1 MYGPTNDITMLCSS
15 PDGHLIAAAEGPAT
29 TDGNANKGRIWVWDA
44 RGRELHQIGH
54 QLGSLQAIQFGPNGK
69 YLIAVGSYSTGHVVV
84 WDMFDS
90 TQPCASSSIG
100 FGAPPIHAI
109 DMLVPA
115 GGKDAEAT
123 VDKRN
128 KNSDGNSTVLSF
140 VSVGGRTMTRWKLVA
155 TTTSGAMQLVSN
167 RVLEAVAGHGGSSHQ
182 AEYFTTIAHC
192 NPSPNTYRFAVGG
205 GGGSVWLVTG
215 SIDDDTM
222 SVRMDSHWS
231 ALDGGLDHVSW
242 REAGDSKTLVV
253 AGISHL
259 LQTWTVGPHKAKSTQ
274 QPTKLGE
281 WQLDGHVLS
290 LTVDTRARDAVV
302 ATDSGTIW
310 YVNNTTGRSSVAS
323 NHDGAPSP
331 LVRSHTSPIEDIS
344 CAADG
349 TLMATAGGI
358 DGTIRIWHLELLQT
372 ALTLDCARCTS
383 LCFPAP
389 CVAPMG
395 GQGMHPH
402 VLAAGN
408 ASGTVTYFDL
418 AQVVPA
424 LPGVVGDRVAAR
436 RVRAHGSSV
445 TAMSY
450 IGCTATDQSPQRVL
464 LVSGSA
470 TGDIVVTGPSAGDA
484 TSVILDSPHAGSLI
498 QSIEVCPFDPT
509 TWLIASRN
517 SGLSVWRCEP
527 KPNLANRGGD
537 EHDNEEED
545 EEAADTSAANFVCT
559 QLTYVLLRKLV
570 EGSSPFDGA
579 ASASESLSMT
589 SARETVAHKCPTL
602 ATFSPCESSVILCTT
617 ASHPFVI
624 LFYNYAIRQV
634 VRTVALPQ
642 WQWATSLSATVTL
655 GRKALI
661 AAGLRSGRL
670 ALIDYRSG
678 QTSEFDDALQ
688 GTPVGALGFCQ
699 PQSILCAASN
709 NVVHVWKT
717 A

>member
-1 MYGPTNDITMLCSS
+1 
-15 PDGHLIAAAEGPAT
+15 
-29 TDGNANKGRIWVWDA
+29 
-44 RGRELHQIGH
+44 
-54 QLGSLQAIQFGPNGK
+54 
-69 YLIAVGSYSTGHVVV
+69 
-84 WDMFDS
+84 
-90 TQPCASSSIG
+90 
-100 FGAPPIHAI
+100 
-109 DMLVPA
+109 
-115 GGKDAEAT
+115 
-123 VDKRN
+123 
-128 KNSDGNSTVLSF
+128 
-140 VSVGGRTMTRWKLVA
+140 
-155 TTTSGAMQLVSN
+155 
-167 RVLEAVAGHGGSSHQ
+167 
-182 AEYFTTIAHC
+182 
-192 NPSPNTYRFAVGG
+192 
-205 GGGSVWLVTG
+205 
-215 SIDDDTM
+215 
-222 SVRMDSHWS
+222 
-231 ALDGGLDHVSW
+231 
-242 REAGDSKTLVV
+242 
-253 AGISHL
+253 
-259 LQTWTVGPHKAKSTQ
+259 
-274 QPTKLGE
+274 
-281 WQLDGHVLS
+281 
-290 LTVDTRARDAVV
+290 
-302 ATDSGTIW
+302 
-310 YVNNTTGRSSVAS
+310 
-323 NHDGAPSP
+323 
-331 LVRSHTSPIEDIS
+331 
-344 CAADG
+344 
-349 TLMATAGGI
+349 
-358 DGTIRIWHLELLQT
+358 
-372 ALTLDCARCTS
+372 
-383 LCFPAP
+383 
-389 CVAPMG
+389 
-395 GQGMHPH
+395 
-402 VLAAGN
+402 
-408 ASGTVTYFDL
+408 
-418 AQVVPA
+418 
-424 LPGVVGDRVAAR
+424 
-436 RVRAHGSSV
+436 
-445 TAMSY
+445 
-450 IGCTATDQSPQRVL
+450 
-464 LVSGSA
+464 
-470 TGDIVVTGPSAGDA
+470 
-484 TSVILDSPHAGSLI
+484 VILDSPHAGSLI